1 MYTYYIY
8 KHTNFISKFN
18 TTDYQ
23 SYYYVNISAV
33 IGFSIF
39 QDSSIFYTQIYH
51 AKVTKL
57 INVFLYIR
65 QLENFPIILIQPF
78 KIVTDFVSKFIA
90 TNYQNYPTP
99 FSTLFGRSIFYPI
112 R

>member
-1 MYTYYIY
+1 MKDQYMI
-8 KHTNFISKFN
+8 KHNAISKMLKI
-18 TTDYQ
+18 
-23 SYYYVNISAV
+23 NIVQNIIISN
-33 IGFSIF
+33 II
-39 QDSSIFYTQIYH
+39 
-51 AKVTKL
+51 TKL

-99 FSTLFGRSIFYPI
+99 F
-112 R
+112 